1 LEKIKNSLSWNE
13 MNVEKL
19 KMEMMFGFKVLG
31 VFVSNYCHPSSPN
44 WDIMVIYMC
53 IN

>member
-1 LEKIKNSLSWNE
+1 MEVVFLGTND
-13 MNVEKL
+13 VEKL
-19 KMEMMFGFKVLG
+19 NMEMMFGFKVLG